1 MLEFKKIILHNF
13 GSYNHAEVDLAN
25 KGFCLVTGRNN
36 YAKDNAYSNG
46 SGKSLIWSAICFA
59 ITGETINGVRSGLK
73 NINVEE
79 NSGYVSLD
87 AEFDGDTYLLTRY
100 IAPKSELKI
109 IKNGVDVSGKTFRE
123 SEKRLGE
130 LIPTINK
137 DLIASTI
144 IIGQGMPNRFSA
156 FSPSGRKDILE
167 KLTNS
172 DYMIEDI
179 KDKLSKRQTTLNSE
193 LRKFEDSLLVNNTQL
208 KTIESDL
215 TRVTNELAQLNKPD
229 FKLLLESLNTQL
241 TKTKEGIEANNK
253 AIQENTNTI
262 AIKQDELNKT
272 IMSKSTSLTEI
283 DKKYNDE
290 LLKANTQKISLE
302 QELKTLAKEISDAK
316 NIKEFC
322 PTCHQKLPGVFKPDT
337 QAKETLYTNKY
348 NELQNIINKISTLNS
363 NKAKE
368 EDEVSKSTQATIDSL
383 NKTISDLKNSS
394 SYTQNILTSLIQ
406 EQATIEG
413 KINEAKFDETNWDK
427 KYNGLVSEKTK
438 LQKSESEY
446 KNLVNLA
453 EIGKANIQEHLA
465 VIKKMITISSRDF
478 RGYLLSN
485 IIAYLDKKAKEY
497 SQVVFG
503 TSDLNIYLDGNALDI
518 TYCDKMFDNLSGG
531 EKQRVDLIL
540 QFAIRNMLNS
550 YLNID
555 SNILVLDEI
564 TDFLDK
570 QSCAAVMKLIENELN
585 TTESVFIVSHHA
597 EALELPI
604 DSELK
609 IIKNSEGI
617 SEVY

>member
-13 GSYNHAEVDLAN
+13 GSYSHAEVDLAN

-46 SGKSLIWSAICFA
+46 SGKSLIWSAVCFA
-59 ITGETINGVRSGLK
+59 ITGETINGIRSGLK

-79 NSGYVSLD
+79 DLGYVSLD

-100 IAPKSELKI
+100 IAPKTDLKI
-109 IKNGVDVSGKTFRE
+109 IKNGVDVSGKGIRE
-123 SEKRLGE
+123 SEKKLGE

-144 IIGQGMPNRFSA
+144 IIGQGMPNKFSA

-179 KDKLSKRQTTLNSE
+179 KDKLSQRQNTLNSE

-215 TRVTNELAQLNKPD
+215 TKVTNELAQLKKPD

-272 IMSKSTSLTEI
+272 VINKSTSLTEI
-283 DKKYNDE
+283 GKKYNDE
-290 LLKANTQKISLE
+290 ILSAKTQKISLE

-348 NELQNIINKISTLNS
+348 NELQTIINKISILDS

-368 EDEVSKSTQATIDSL
+368 EDEVSKNTQATIDSL
-383 NKTISDLKNSS
+383 NKTINDLKNSS
-394 SYTQNILTSLIQ
+394 SYTQNILNSLIQ

-453 EIGKANIQEHLA
+453 ESVQEILEA
-465 VIKKMITISSRDF
+465 
-478 RGYLLSN
+478 
-485 IIAYLDKKAKEY
+485 
-497 SQVVFG
+497 
-503 TSDLNIYLDGNALDI
+503 IY
-518 TYCDKMFDNLSGG
+518 
-531 EKQRVDLIL
+531 
-540 QFAIRNMLNS
+540 
-550 YLNID
+550 
-555 SNILVLDEI
+555 
-564 TDFLDK
+564 FL
-570 QSCAAVMKLIENELN
+570 
-585 TTESVFIVSHHA
+585 T
-597 EALELPI
+597 
-604 DSELK
+604 
-609 IIKNSEGI
+609 
-617 SEVY
+617 